1 MKVTITAYRSAIDD
15 GNGHILGMADTPISS
30 QVLTA
35 DGTATALPDETRYIR
50 VGTDT
55 AIHFKVEGAG
65 AATSDPIMGAGA
77 AEYFGA
83 HEGLTPSVLTA

>member
-15 GNGHILGMADTPISS
+15 GNGHILGMADAPISS
-30 QVLTA
+30 QLLTA
-35 DGTATALPDETRYIR
+35 AGTATALPDETRYIR
-50 VGTDT
+50 VATDT

-65 AATSDPIMGAGA
+65 AANTDPLMVSG

-83 HEGLTPSVLTA
+83 HEGLTPSIILA